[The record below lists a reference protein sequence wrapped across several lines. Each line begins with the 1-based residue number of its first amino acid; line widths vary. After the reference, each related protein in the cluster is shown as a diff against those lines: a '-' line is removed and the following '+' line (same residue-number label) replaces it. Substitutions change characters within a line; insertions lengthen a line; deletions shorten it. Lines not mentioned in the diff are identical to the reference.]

1 MTKQLGKILALFLFA
16 FSALAHAG
24 AEAEDPAKY
33 SGKVENRKLVC
44 MLQDSMQ
51 ARDGLEH
58 TYNGKTY
65 YLCCGGCVTGF
76 EKDPKRYSH
85 ATDPVNG
92 NSVDK
97 AEAPIFA
104 YQGRAYFFSSTE
116 TLGAFAENPAKYLGS
131 AAASGAAPASP

>member
-1 MTKQLGKILALFLFA
+1 MILALFLFA
-16 FSALAHAG
+16 FSALARAG
-24 AEAEDPAKY
+24 ADGEDPAKY
-33 SGKVENRKLVC
+33 TGKVENKKLVC

-51 ARDGLEH
+51 SRDGLEH
-58 TYNGKTY
+58 AYNGKKY

-104 YQGRAYFFSSTE
+104 YQGRAYFFSSPE
-116 TLGAFAENPAKYLGS
+116 TLTAFAENPAKYLGG
-131 AAASGAAPASP
+131 AAAPASP